1 MNGETSETLPVISGV
16 PQDSVLGPLLFLIY
30 IDDVM
35 RVPLSEGSRLTVY
48 ADDMLLYKPVS
59 CLEDFTALQNDI
71 DKLESWT
78 TSNLLHFNT
87 SKCKFMVV
95 SRKRT
100 GVVPH
105 LSCSRVSNF
114 SKLITLSTWGSYC
127 RQTCL
132 GLLMLKTYVAE
143 LENYLGCCI
152 GSITSWLSRTPSF
165 NCTYPSFGRISNMP
179 AQYGILICKET

>member
-16 PQDSVLGPLLFLIY
+16 PQASVLGPLLFLIY

-59 CLEDFTALQNDI
+59 CQEDFTALQNDI

-100 GVVPH
+100 GVVKKK
-105 LSCSRVSNF
+105 
-114 SKLITLSTWGSYC
+114 KLTDLNV
-127 RQTCL
+127 QV
-132 GLLMLKTYVAE
+132 LLVAE
-143 LENYLGCCI
+143 
-152 GSITSWLSRTPSF
+152 
-165 NCTYPSFGRISNMP
+165 IS
-179 AQYGILICKET
+179 Y

>member
-1 MNGETSETLPVISGV
+1 MVQAPDLNVNLNVPNRLSIRPHRALLDKLKNLQLSDHILKWICDYLTNRKQRVVVNGETFETLPVISGV
-16 PQDSVLGPLLFLIY
+16 PQGSVLGPLLFLIY

-48 ADDMLLYKPVS
+48 ADDMLLYKPVF
-59 CLEDFTALQNDI
+59 CQEDFTALQNDI

-100 GVVPH
+100 GVVP
-105 LSCSRVSNF
+105 LPLMLKGQQLQQVDYF
-114 SKLITLSTWGSYC
+114 KY
-127 RQTCL
+127 L
-132 GLLMLKTYVAE
+132 GLL
-143 LENYLGCCI
+143 
-152 GSITSWLSRTPSF
+152 LSSPS
-165 NCTYPSFGRISNMP
+165 
-179 AQYGILICKET
+179 